1 MGSEPREHRNNRERS
16 RSPSRRE
23 DREHRKSS
31 KHDDKH
37 RNDSEHPRRSRK
49 DHSDAEEEERKHKR
63 RKERGEDE
71 EDDRERRKKEK
82 RKDKEREKHD
92 RKKEKRKEGNLKVV
106 DDDNDDD
113 MWIEKDIDVEN
124 AVSTIPTA
132 ESLLLTSNASSNPG
146 NATLPPAIA
155 AETPTDSDLR
165 REEWMLDPTQMTIPG
180 LEVQSS
186 TGKVAKSPNVPVPH
200 SAIVGGPSD
209 TTFGRDDA
217 IVKGGTGGDDLTDGY
232 GEGSGGGRTLGG
244 GVDFF
249 GSLGTE
255 RKRKDPNEN
264 KPDPNKLVISKYEL
278 NTQLVE
284 GKSVEEYI
292 PTEKKKIVAGSAGST
307 WRMMKL
313 RKVYEQAS
321 EESRTVEDV
330 AMERYGNMDDFQEAV
345 EERVVLDDKE
355 SRRSA
360 RRGANPDGSN
370 SRSNSN
376 ASGYGTPG
384 SSAPSRRYVFTTD
397 EGASSR
403 PSSRTGFRRPG
414 EDAKFDDVG
423 GSKRNGSPIPGA
435 GNVSTPTAR
444 PKGTGKFDTP
454 KANTPIPSVLTP
466 HHLLKRNPLSS
477 QAVAT
482 IDGTDTVDPTASTP
496 PLTASELNVLQA
508 KVLKARLMDDP
519 EADELEAKYNEEAKR
534 SRAHAGSGGGDAG
547 NGFWQGNASGIEGQL
562 GRESEGSRTEVQ
574 VLPTLDIHGRLY
586 DIGTSSGVDEQKI
599 LPGNRKPNLNKKIET
614 RDHKTGDVIRINA
627 DDDDLSLG
635 ELVRQER
642 FGAGANDQKN
652 LDAALAIAIAT
663 DSRYQTDLDYMDDN
677 VEKLARRK
685 MKSDAMKRAFAVNDY
700 AKTKK
705 ALDSCPFC
713 YQDDAPPRAQVV
725 AMGHR
730 TYLACTQNEELVEGH
745 CLIVPLQHHLS
756 MLEMDD
762 DDWDE
767 VRNFMKCLM
776 QMFAKENKGVLF
788 FETVINLKQQKHSFI
803 EAVPLPA
810 NEFADAPAYFRESIL
825 ASESEWSQHKKLIDF
840 SARPGG
846 FRRAMVPNL
855 PYFMVHW
862 DYKGEQ
868 GYGHVIEGTDDA
880 PGKGMDDEDSGMV
893 HEGDTGGGEF
903 PRYFAQE
910 IIGNMLGLEP
920 RKWRKPRRADSALNQ
935 ARKAKLGNKFQ
946 PFNWTLQLQSQ

>member
-1 MGSEPREHRNNRERS
+1 MGSESKEHRKDRERS
-16 RSPSRRE
+16 RSPR
-23 DREHRKSS
+23 RKSS

-37 RNDSEHPRRSRK
+37 RSDKDRSRK
-49 DHSDAEEEERKHKR
+49 DHSDTEEELRKHKR
-63 RKERGEDE
+63 RRERGEDE
-71 EDDRERRKKEK
+71 EDERERRKKEK

-92 RKKEKRKEGNLKVV
+92 RKKDRRKDGNLKVV

-113 MWIEKDIDVEN
+113 MWVEKDIDVEN

-132 ESLLLTSNASSNPG
+132 ESLLLKSNASSNPG
-146 NATLPPAIA
+146 NATLPPAVA

-180 LEVQSS
+180 LKVQSS
-186 TGKVAKSPNVPVPH
+186 TGRVAKSPDLPVPH
-200 SAIVGGPSD
+200 SANIGES
-209 TTFGRDDA
+209 TFGLKNPAARVTA
-217 IVKGGTGGDDLTDGY
+217 GDDLTDGY
-232 GEGSGGGRTLGG
+232 GEGSGGGEAPGG

-255 RKRKDPNEN
+255 RKRKDPNEG

-278 NTQLVE
+278 NTQMVE
-284 GKSVEEYI
+284 GKSVDEYT

-330 AMERYGNMDDFQEAV
+330 AMERYGNLDDFQEAV
-345 EERVVLDDKE
+345 EERRALDEKE

-370 SRSNSN
+370 SRSESN

-384 SSAPSRRYVFTTD
+384 SAAPSRRYVFTTD
-397 EGASSR
+397 EGVSSR
-403 PSSRTGFRRPG
+403 PSSRAGFRRPG
-414 EDAKFDDVG
+414 EDGKFDDVG
-423 GSKRNGSPIPGA
+423 TRRNGSPVPAGA
-435 GNVSTPTAR
+435 SVSTPTAR

-454 KANTPIPSVLTP
+454 KSSTPIPSVLTP

-482 IDGTDTVDPTASTP
+482 TGAVDPTDPTASTS

-519 EADELEAKYNEEAKR
+519 EADELEAKYNKEAKR
-534 SRAHAGSGGGDAG
+534 SREHAGSGGGDAG
-547 NGFWQGNASGIEGQL
+547 NGFWQGSPSGVEGQM
-562 GRESEGSRTEVQ
+562 GREADGSRTEVQ

-599 LPGNRKPNLNKKIET
+599 LPGNRKPNLNKKVET

-627 DDDDLSLG
+627 DDDDLSIG

-652 LDAALAIAIAT
+652 LDAALANAIAT
-663 DSRYQTDLDYMDDN
+663 DARYEADLDYMDDN

-713 YQDDAPPRAQVV
+713 YQDDAPPRAQIV

-730 TYLACTQNEELVEGH
+730 TYLACTQNEELVDGH

-756 MLEMDD
+756 LLELDD
-762 DDWDE
+762 DGWDE
-767 VRNFMKCLM
+767 IRNFMKCLM

-788 FETVINLKQQKHSFI
+788 FETVINLKHQKHSYI

-810 NEFADAPAYFRESIL
+810 NEFADAPAYFRESIM

-910 IIGNMLGLEP
+910 IIGNMMGLEP
-920 RKWRKPRRADSALNQ
+920 RKWRKPRRADPALNQ

-946 PFNWTLQLQSQ
+946 PFNWTLQLQGQ